1 MDYYKKYADYKKKYM
16 TLKNKQETP
25 IINIDALRCAWELY
39 ERYVMLKLC
48 VNKVNIDDEL
58 WLPVE
63 IWDIIVNMMK
73 NDIEIMNIYD
83 DNPFNEQLTLKL
95 LNKYNNEKLT
105 DNNEKLTDNNEKL
118 TDNNEK
124 LTDNNEKYNTNS
136 CITL

>member
-1 MDYYKKYADYKKKYM
+1 MDYKNKYLKYKEKYM
-16 TLKNKQETP
+16 KMKGGNETIINNEI
-25 IINIDALRCAWELY
+25 IININALRDAWELY

-73 NDIEIMNIYD
+73 NDIESMNIYD
-83 DNPFNEQLTLKL
+83 SNPFYEQLTLKL
-95 LNKYNNEKLT
+95 LNKYKKEKLS
-105 DNNEKLTDNNEKL
+105 DNIEQDSNISL
-118 TDNNEK
+118 
-124 LTDNNEKYNTNS
+124 

>member
-1 MDYYKKYADYKKKYM
+1 MDYKNKYLKHKEKYM
-16 TLKNKQETP
+16 KMKGGNETIINNEI
-25 IINIDALRCAWELY
+25 IININALRDAWELY

-73 NDIEIMNIYD
+73 NDIESMNIYD
-83 DNPFNEQLTLKL
+83 SNPFYEQLTLKL
-95 LNKYNNEKLT
+95 LNKYKKEKLS
-105 DNNEKLTDNNEKL
+105 DNIEQDSNISL
-118 TDNNEK
+118 
-124 LTDNNEKYNTNS
+124 